1 MSRDELV
8 AAYTEGAISRRTFI
22 RRLVGMGVTLG
33 AAVTYASVLS
43 PTVAAAQTDPHDA
56 LHKQRDQSDLQR
68 DYYDHLR
75 QH

>member
-33 AAVTYASVLS
+33 AAVTYTTVLS
-43 PTVAAAQTDPHDA
+43 PTVAAAETDPHQA
-56 LHKQRDQSDLQR
+56 LHKQRDVLDSQR
-68 DYYDHLR
+68 DYYDRLR